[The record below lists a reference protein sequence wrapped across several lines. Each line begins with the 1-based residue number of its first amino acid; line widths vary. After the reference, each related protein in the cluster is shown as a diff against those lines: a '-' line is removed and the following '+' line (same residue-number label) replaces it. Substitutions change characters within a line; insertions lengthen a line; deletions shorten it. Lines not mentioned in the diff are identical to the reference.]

1 MTSEPKRPLTQVE
14 VPDENEVSECRHEE
28 RCSEVPGMS
37 DDEGEVQGRD
47 GEEEG
52 RAAKPARDL
61 GAPTTA
67 EIAKHAVTHWPYR
80 SSLHCIRGR
89 GSSRQCKTDKG
100 WERTIPA
107 LSADCCFTGG
117 VNGSP

>member
-1 MTSEPKRPLTQVE
+1 MTSEPIRPLTQVE
-14 VPDENEVSECRHEE
+14 VPDESEVSECRHEE

-37 DDEGEVQGRD
+37 DDKSEVQGGD

-67 EIAKHAVTHWPYR
+67 EIAKHAVSHWPYR
-80 SSLHCIRGR
+80 GCLHCIRGR
-89 GSSRQCKTDKG
+89 GSSRQHKTDK
-100 WERTIPA
+100 
-107 LSADCCFTGG
+107 C
-117 VNGSP
+117 